1 MWRLIFGL
9 PILTYTIIILWLL
22 FMLPYDS
29 PKFHIQ
35 RGQRALALKSINKVY
50 KTEGNFRTATKI
62 YNYIKMNSSDE
73 TSKVTFSMA
82 FFTDER
88 YVRASWVSIM
98 IIIFSELTG
107 FQAIMLYSNLI
118 FTGIF
123 GDNSIISPREGTY
136 LIAAVNFIA
145 SFVSIWMVKLAGRRT
160 LLLGGHF
167 MVALCHLLIG
177 IFIILESCYGVL
189 IMTCVFMFVY

>member
-1 MWRLIFGL
+1 M
-9 PILTYTIIILWLL
+9 
-22 FMLPYDS
+22 
-29 PKFHIQ
+29 
-35 RGQRALALKSINKVY
+35 KSINKVY
-50 KTEGNFRTATKI
+50 KTEGNYRTATKI

-73 TSKVTFSMA
+73 TSKVTFSQA
-82 FFTDER
+82 FITDEK

-123 GDNSIISPREGTY
+123 GDDSIISPREGTY

-145 SFVSIWMVKLAGRRT
+145 SFVSIGTVKLAGRRT

-167 MVALCHLLIG
+167 TVALCHLLIG
-177 IFIILESCYGVL
+177 IFIIIESCYGVL